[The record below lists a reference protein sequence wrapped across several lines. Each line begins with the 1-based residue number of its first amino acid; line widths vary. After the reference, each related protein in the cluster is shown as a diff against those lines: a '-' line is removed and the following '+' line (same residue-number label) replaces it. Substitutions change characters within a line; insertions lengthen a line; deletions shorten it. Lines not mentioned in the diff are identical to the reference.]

1 MTYRITIEQN
11 FFRAELV
18 DRETVE
24 ETKDFLRAVARHSTR
39 HSSVLIQVR
48 SSKPIF
54 QVEHH
59 GLIDSFR
66 EIARSP
72 THQIALLADAL
83 DLQAS
88 HEYIE
93 LIARQHGL
101 NVRSFASEAEALEW
115 FKERPRAPESLPQQ
129 HRGEEEEQR
138 RLPDRRQQEDRRQ
151 REDRR
156 QPQEAQLQEAQR
168 QRPHRSTSGS

>member
-1 MTYRITIEQN
+1 MAYKITVEQD
-11 FFRAELV
+11 FFRAELI

-24 ETKDFLRAVARHSTR
+24 ETKDFLRAVARHSAR

-54 QVEHH
+54 QVEHY

-72 THQIALLADAL
+72 SHRIALLADAL

-93 LIARQHGL
+93 LIAKQRGL

-115 FKERPRAPESLPQQ
+115 FKERPRAPESLKQQPQ
-129 HRGEEEEQR
+129 GEEEER
-138 RLPDRRQQEDRRQ
+138 RHLDRRQFQDRRQ

-156 QPQEAQLQEAQR
+156 QLQEAQR
-168 QRPHRSTSGS
+168 QRPHRSASGS

>member
-115 FKERPRAPESLPQQ
+115 FRERPRAPESLQQQPQ
-129 HRGEEEEQR
+129 GEEEERR

-151 REDRR
+151 RLRR
-156 QPQEAQLQEAQR
+156 GASLQLQ
-168 QRPHRSTSGS
+168 RPGKRA

>member
-1 MTYRITIEQN
+1 MAYRITVEQN

-24 ETKDFLRAVARHSTR
+24 ETKDFLRAVARHSAR

-54 QVEHH
+54 QVEHY

-72 THQIALLADAL
+72 SHRIALLADAL

-93 LIARQHGL
+93 LIAKQRGL

-115 FKERPRAPESLPQQ
+115 FKERPRAPESLQQQ
-129 HRGEEEEQR
+129 HRGEEEEEEER
-138 RLPDRRQQEDRRQ
+138 RHLPDRRQLQDRRQ
-151 REDRR
+151 RLRR
-156 QPQEAQLQEAQR
+156 G
-168 QRPHRSTSGS
+168 TSLFAKKKGMT

>member
-11 FFRAELV
+11 FCRAELV

-24 ETKDFLRAVARHSTR
+24 ETKDFLRAVARHSAR

-54 QVEHH
+54 QVEHY

-72 THQIALLADAL
+72 SHRIALLADAL

-93 LIARQHGL
+93 LIAKQRGL
-101 NVRSFASEAEALEW
+101 NVRSFATEAEALEW
-115 FKERPRAPESLPQQ
+115 FKEQPRDRESPQQ
-129 HRGEEEEQR
+129 QHQREEEE
-138 RLPDRRQQEDRRQ
+138 RRQLERRQLQDRRQ

-156 QPQEAQLQEAQR
+156 QPQAQR
-168 QRPHRSTSGS
+168 QQLQRGTSGS

>member
-1 MTYRITIEQN
+1 MAYRITVEQN

-24 ETKDFLRAVARHSTR
+24 ETKDFLRTVARHSTR

-72 THQIALLADAL
+72 SHRIALLADAL
-83 DLQAS
+83 DLHAS

-101 NVRSFASEAEALEW
+101 NVRSFRSEAEALEW
-115 FKERPRAPESLPQQ
+115 FKERPRAPELLKQQPQ
-129 HRGEEEEQR
+129 GEEEERR
-138 RLPDRRQQEDRRQ
+138 RLPDRREQENRRQ
-151 REDRR
+151 RLRR
-156 QPQEAQLQEAQR
+156 GASLQLQKPGKRA
-168 QRPHRSTSGS
+168 

>member
-1 MTYRITIEQN
+1 MTYRITVEQD

-48 SSKPIF
+48 ASKPIF

-59 GLIDSFR
+59 GLIEYFR

-72 THQIALLADAL
+72 SHQIALLADAL

-101 NVRSFASEAEALEW
+101 NVRSFRSEAEALEW
-115 FKERPRAPESLPQQ
+115 FKERSRAPESLQRQ
-129 HRGEEEEQR
+129 HQGEEEER
-138 RLPDRRQQEDRRQ
+138 RHLPDRRQLQDRRQ
-151 REDRR
+151 RMRR
-156 QPQEAQLQEAQR
+156 GISLVAKKKGM
-168 QRPHRSTSGS
+168 T

>member
-1 MTYRITIEQN
+1 MAYRITIEQN

-24 ETKDFLRAVARHSTR
+24 EMKDFLRAVARHSTR

-54 QVEHH
+54 QVEHY

-72 THQIALLADAL
+72 SHRIALLADAL

-93 LIARQHGL
+93 LIAKQRGL

-115 FKERPRAPESLPQQ
+115 FKEQPRAPESLQLNKQ
-129 HRGEEEEQR
+129 HRGEEEER
-138 RLPDRRQQEDRRQ
+138 RQLDRRQLQGRRQ

-156 QPQEAQLQEAQR
+156 QLQEAQR

>member
-1 MTYRITIEQN
+1 MAYRITIEQN

-24 ETKDFLRAVARHSTR
+24 EMKDFLRAVARHSTR

-54 QVEHH
+54 QVEHY

-72 THQIALLADAL
+72 SHRIALLADAL

-93 LIARQHGL
+93 LIAKQRGL

-115 FKERPRAPESLPQQ
+115 FKEQPRAPESLQLNKQ
-129 HRGEEEEQR
+129 HRGEEEE
-138 RLPDRRQQEDRRQ
+138 RRQLERRQLQDRRQ

-156 QPQEAQLQEAQR
+156 QLQAQR
-168 QRPHRSTSGS
+168 QQRQRGASGS